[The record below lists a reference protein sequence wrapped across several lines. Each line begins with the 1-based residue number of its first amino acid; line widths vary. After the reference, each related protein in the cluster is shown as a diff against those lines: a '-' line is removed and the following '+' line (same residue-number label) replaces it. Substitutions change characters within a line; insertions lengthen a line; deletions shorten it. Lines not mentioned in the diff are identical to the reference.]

1 MKKLFPAFIF
11 CFTLF
16 LSHLGSAQ
24 NPTGYTAD
32 TTKPTKIL
40 TRDDSIKL
48 AASSLIRDA
57 LTQMFNA
64 DPVESKIDTLT
75 ECTDC
80 DFTVLKSVT
89 ASEDTT
95 GLFDWN
101 HNNIPLAMLELKKIL
116 QPFREWLIKKTLE
129 EEKDNQDMVGSRAN
143 AVHEEG
149 FYEQL
154 GKYFIDISRAPD
166 FQIWRTLKYFNVSDQ
181 TLNIVGK
188 NMQRNGV
195 PRIGVSIVN
204 SLFKVKDNTAASY
217 SYTKLVL
224 IKIFSTTEDIWSAVI
239 HELIH
244 VITLPSFVEKNLWS
258 FNNDLSNLALCDGLA
273 TYIET
278 ICTHNQWSTDWSG
291 SFYHKIL
298 VPTMFLLLKNNFS
311 LDTLINPYIDLPK
324 DKNYIELCRTLEDV
338 RFNLLSKNK
347 LEFLEWL
354 ARVAKKYDRVDAVNR
369 YLWKN
374 RLYYGEDNLKNL
386 GFITKSLTD
395 QIDRTTQEWLK
406 QMEERYK

>member
-1 MKKLFPAFIF
+1 MKSLFPAFIF

-40 TRDDSIKL
+40 TSDDSIKL
-48 AASSLIRDA
+48 AVSSSIRDA
-57 LTQMFNA
+57 LMQMFNA
-64 DPVESKIDTLT
+64 DPVESKIDTLA

-80 DFTVLKSVT
+80 DFTVLKSVI

-129 EEKDNQDMVGSRAN
+129 EEKDNQDMVGSQTN
-143 AVHEEG
+143 AVHKEG

-154 GKYFIDISRAPD
+154 EKYFTDISRAPD

-181 TLNIVGK
+181 TLNIIGK

-204 SLFKVKDNTAASY
+204 SLFTVKDNTAASY

-244 VITLPSFVEKNLWS
+244 VITLPSFCEKNIWS
-258 FNNDLSNLALCDGLA
+258 FNNDLSDQILCDGLA
-273 TYIET
+273 TYLET
-278 ICTHNQWSTDWSG
+278 FCTHTDWTTDWSG

-311 LDTLINPYIDLPK
+311 LDTLINPYINLPK
-324 DKNYIELCRTLEDV
+324 DKNYIELRNAIENS
-338 RFNLLSKNK
+338 RFSLIGMGRIV
-347 LEFLEWL
+347 FLEWL